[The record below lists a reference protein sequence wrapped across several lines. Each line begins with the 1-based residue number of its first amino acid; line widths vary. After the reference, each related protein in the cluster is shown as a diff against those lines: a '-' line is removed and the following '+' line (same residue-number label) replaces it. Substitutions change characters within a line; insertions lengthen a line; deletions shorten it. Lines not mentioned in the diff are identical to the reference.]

1 MFRRLIL
8 STALTLWAVLSG
20 PGAGLAAPAAEI
32 VETYGRIGEASFG
45 DAARAGLDLQ
55 TAVDRFLAKP
65 TEETLTA
72 AREAWKAS
80 RPWYQRTEV
89 FRFGNPVVDAW
100 EGRVNAWPLDEGL
113 IDYVDRDLYGETS
126 DENALFRA
134 NIIANQK
141 IRVGKDMIDAS
152 VITPDLLRSLLGVGG
167 VEANVAIGF
176 HAVEFLLWGQDLN
189 GTGPGAGRR
198 PATDFDLAACTNGNC
213 DRRRAYLKSA
223 TDLLAAD
230 LAEMAAS
237 WKPGGEAREDLKKAG
252 PSEGVS
258 RIVTGIGSL
267 SYGEVAGERMKLGLM
282 LKDPEEEQ
290 DCFSDNTHNG
300 PYFDQVGI
308 LAVFSG
314 RYEAR
319 DGTIIEG
326 ASLKDF
332 LAATDPAAAATV
344 ADDMNRTLAA
354 LAKIRE
360 TGESGAMAYD
370 QMIAEGN
377 AEGNALIQAGIDA
390 LVRQTR
396 SLEAAVSKTNVAI
409 RVEGS
414 DSLDNPGSIQ

>member
-1 MFRRLIL
+1 MLRRLIL
-8 STALTLWAVLSG
+8 SSVLSLWAMLSG
-20 PGAGLAAPAAEI
+20 PVAALAAPASNV
-32 VETYGRIGEASFG
+32 VETYGRIGEAAFG
-45 DAARAGLDLQ
+45 DAAAAGRELQ
-55 TAVDRFLAKP
+55 AAVDRFLASP
-65 TEETLTA
+65 TAETLAA
-72 AREAWKAS
+72 ARTAWKAA
-80 RPWYQRTEV
+80 RPWYLRTEV
-89 FRFGNPVVDAW
+89 FRFGNPVVDEW

-113 IDYVDRDLYGETS
+113 IDYVDTDSYGETS

-134 NIIANQK
+134 NTVANSK

-152 VITPDLLRSLLGVGG
+152 AITPDLLRSLLGVGG

-189 GTGPGAGRR
+189 GTGPGAGQR
-198 PATDFDLAACTNGNC
+198 PATDYDLAACTNGPC

-223 TDLLAAD
+223 TDLLVSD
-230 LAEMAAS
+230 LEEMAQS
-237 WKPGGEAREDLKKAG
+237 WKPGGAAREDLQKAG
-252 PSEGVS
+252 ASEGVS

-267 SYGEVAGERMKLGLM
+267 SYGEVAGERMKLGLI

-308 LAVFSG
+308 MSVFNG

-319 DGTIIEG
+319 DGAIIEG

-332 LAATDPAAAATV
+332 LAASDPAAAATV
-344 ADDMNRTLAA
+344 AADMDKTLAA
-354 LAKIRE
+354 LAKIRD

-370 QMIAEGN
+370 QMIGEGN
-377 AEGNALIQAGIDA
+377 AAGNALIQAGVHA
-390 LVRQTR
+390 LIRQTR

-414 DSLDNPGSIQ
+414 DSLDNPGSVQ